1 MWVADWSSQTY
12 LNRARSIVRQ
22 FKPAIIQA
30 EFHIMGQYLL
40 ALEDCPAPQV
50 VVEHEPGIR
59 AAAYLRNVPPFLQ
72 EVTHR
77 LEKLARMRYERALFH
92 QVNAIV
98 AFTAGDREA
107 IQHISG
113 GTPVFVIPPGIQIPE
128 RPLDPLGQLP
138 PSLLFIGNFIH
149 PPNVEA
155 ASILA
160 RDIFPLVQERFSETR
175 LYIVGDQP
183 PTEVRRFANANIVVT
198 GRVSDVT
205 HYLDQAALFVAP
217 MRSGG
222 GIRIKVM
229 EAVIA
234 GKAVVATRLA
244 VEGLS
249 LADGKEVAIADQDGE
264 IVGRILDLLE
274 HPDKRK
280 TLAENARAWAIANL
294 SWEKSIQR
302 YEALYENLQ

>member
-1 MWVADWSSQTY
+1 
-12 LNRARSIVRQ
+12 
-22 FKPAIIQA
+22 
-30 EFHIMGQYLL
+30 
-40 ALEDCPAPQV
+40 
-50 VVEHEPGIR
+50 
-59 AAAYLRNVPPFLQ
+59 
-72 EVTHR
+72 
-77 LEKLARMRYERALFH
+77 
-92 QVNAIV
+92 
-98 AFTAGDREA
+98 
-107 IQHISG
+107 
-113 GTPVFVIPPGIQIPE
+113 
-128 RPLDPLGQLP
+128 
-138 PSLLFIGNFIH
+138 
-149 PPNVEA
+149 
-155 ASILA
+155 
-160 RDIFPLVQERFSETR
+160 
-175 LYIVGDQP
+175 
-183 PTEVRRFANANIVVT
+183 
-198 GRVSDVT
+198 
-205 HYLDQAALFVAP
+205 

>member
-1 MWVADWSSQTY
+1 
-12 LNRARSIVRQ
+12 
-22 FKPAIIQA
+22 
-30 EFHIMGQYLL
+30 
-40 ALEDCPAPQV
+40 
-50 VVEHEPGIR
+50 
-59 AAAYLRNVPPFLQ
+59 
-72 EVTHR
+72 
-77 LEKLARMRYERALFH
+77 
-92 QVNAIV
+92 
-98 AFTAGDREA
+98 
-107 IQHISG
+107 
-113 GTPVFVIPPGIQIPE
+113 VFVIPPGIQIPE

-183 PTEVRRFANANIVVT
+183 PAEVRRFANANIVVT